1 MMPSTY
7 QRFDIA
13 GGPEEVGLGQGEHNP
28 QILQVQKRG
37 QKQKHK
43 LLLVAP
49 RSLELPPPLYW
60 YVKKKILSLH
70 SYLYDIYSILMVAR
84 GTPNLTAC

>member
-1 MMPSTY
+1 MLVVGSMNWIEARNSDLSKNTQLRCSY
-7 QRFDIA
+7 DALHLFDIA
-13 GGPEEVGLGQGEHNP
+13 GEPEEVGLGQGEHNP

-49 RSLELPPPLYW
+49 QIFGASAASVL
-60 YVKKKILSLH
+60 V
-70 SYLYDIYSILMVAR
+70 
-84 GTPNLTAC
+84 C